1 MTKLTATLVGIFLVT
16 MFGLL
21 FFGRYYLSQQAY
33 LIPIVGLPL
42 VYSAVLVVLILTGN
56 RRLNQILDG
65 KPVRKVAKG
74 WIALGDIAISP
85 FIAAGSFAVG
95 PIVFGAFTCGF
106 ISIGCIALGGLAFA
120 GVAVGA
126 LAVGGV
132 AVGWWA
138 LGGAAIGWQATL
150 GATAVVREY
159 ALGGAAMGHEANTV
173 AARDWFTCNQAFQ
186 IAQSSMNPTLWIY
199 LCVPIAIIC
208 LVAQRMIPST
218 AEDGVPFTRGWIM
231 ECPKCNY
238 AKPLPGIRAA
248 ALSYQKRSFG
258 YCPRCKRLR
267 FIAIRHIG

>member
-16 MFGLL
+16 MFGIL

-42 VYSAVLVVLILTGN
+42 VYSAVLVALILTGN
-56 RRLNQILDG
+56 RRLNRIRAEAFSSEDEAITVMSTAPNEYKSERAFLGLPLVHVASGRILDG

-85 FIAAGSFAVG
+85 FIAAGSFEVG

-106 ISIGCIALGGLAFA
+106 ISIGGIALGGLAFAGVA

-138 LGGAAIGWQATL
+138 LGGAAIGWQAAL
-150 GATAVVREY
+150 GGAAVAREY

-173 AARDWFTCNQAFQ
+173 AARD
-186 IAQSSMNPTLWIY
+186 
-199 LCVPIAIIC
+199 
-208 LVAQRMIPST
+208 
-218 AEDGVPFTRGWIM
+218 
-231 ECPKCNY
+231 
-238 AKPLPGIRAA
+238 
-248 ALSYQKRSFG
+248 
-258 YCPRCKRLR
+258 
-267 FIAIRHIG
+267 